1 MAEADGSRTAA
12 DVRSEAEAS
21 TSEEQLEQDVNEFV
35 KLQTEFLRQLD
46 EVGDKPLRVRQVQV
60 V

>member
-12 DVRSEAEAS
+12 DVRSEGEAS

-35 KLQTEFLRQLD
+35 KQQTEFLRQLD
-46 EVGDKPLRVRQVQV
+46 EVADKPLRVRQVQV